1 MSQNIGWFPGHMQ
14 KATRKLIETL
24 KLVDVIIELGDARIP
39 ESSRATYLK
48 DIINKKPNLFILT
61 KADLA
66 DPKELA
72 KYVKKENVLAGNLNE
87 RAFIQDILKAILKA
101 GEPVIARYI
110 KRGLKVRPL
119 TVMIVG
125 IPNVGKSTLI
135 NKLAGRKAASVQNRP
150 GHTRANQYIK
160 VNDQVALIDTPGI
173 LAPNFEDSLISM
185 KLALVGT
192 IRQEILPTHLMV
204 EYLLPYLQL
213 NYLAN
218 LNSFYNTTLQKD
230 TPYHEALLLIAQKR
244 GIIGEEHVVIDRTE
258 ILILNDYKN
267 GLIGQISLEI
277 L

>member
-14 KATRKLIETL
+14 KATRKLTETL

-39 ESSRATYLK
+39 QSSRATYLEK
-48 DIINKKPNLFILT
+48 IISKKPNLFILT

-66 DPKELA
+66 DPRELDKFTSQA
-72 KYVKKENVLAGNLNE
+72 NVLAGNLNE
-87 RAFIQDILKAILKA
+87 KAFIREIQKAILKV
-101 GEPVIARYI
+101 GQPVIDRY
-110 KRGLKVRPL
+110 KRKGLKVRPL

-135 NKLAGRKAASVQNRP
+135 NRLANRKAASVENKP

-160 VNDQVALIDTPGI
+160 VSDEIALIDTPGI
-173 LAPNFEDSLISM
+173 LAPNFEDSLTSM

-213 NYLAN
+213 NYLDM
-218 LNSFYNTTLQKD
+218 LNTFYNTTLQKD
-230 TPYHEALLLIAQKR
+230 TPYHEALHLIAQKR
-244 GIIGEEHVVIDRTE
+244 GIVGEEHVVVDRTE
-258 ILILNDYKN
+258 ILILNDFKN
-267 GLIGQISLEI
+267 GAIGRISLEI